1 MPYKLP
7 ITGGCLCRQVRYS
20 ISAEPFGTGNCHCRS
35 CQKSVGAAYLAV
47 LFVSANALNITGS
60 YKEFPTIA
68 ATGNK
73 VYRGFCPECGTTL
86 FGRNTGHQE
95 IRPVSAAS
103 LDDPAIFQPN
113 VDFWV
118 EDAQPW
124 DYMNPALPKFE
135 KNAEHL

>member
-35 CQKSVGAAYLAV
+35 CQKAVGAAYLAV
-47 LFVSANALNITGS
+47 LFVPDKALDITGS

-86 FGRNTGHQE
+86 FGRNTGHQG

-118 EDAQPW
+118 EDAQSW